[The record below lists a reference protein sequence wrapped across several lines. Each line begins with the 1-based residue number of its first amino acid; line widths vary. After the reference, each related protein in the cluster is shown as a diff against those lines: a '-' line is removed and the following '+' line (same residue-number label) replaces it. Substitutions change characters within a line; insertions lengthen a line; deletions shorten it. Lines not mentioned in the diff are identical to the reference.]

1 VAILTN
7 QSLINEKSNSMNCI
21 IVDDD
26 NLSIKIIE
34 EFVLRT
40 DGLNL
45 MGAFSSAVEAVNMLN
60 NNTGTPVHLI
70 FLDIEMP
77 EMSGI
82 EFLKALNVIP
92 QVVIYSS
99 EEKYALESY
108 EYDVTDYL
116 LKPVTYGRFIKSV
129 SRARERFEKKESPVK
144 QSTEIFIKNNS
155 SLVRVK
161 YDDILWIEA
170 LENYVVLNTF
180 REKYTIHFTMKS
192 ITDRMPSDRFMRIH
206 RSYIVNFSKIKAIE
220 DNSVIIK
227 TDNGNKIIPIGKS
240 YRDKLLDDINLI
252 TR

>member
-1 VAILTN
+1 
-7 QSLINEKSNSMNCI
+7 MNCI

-26 NLSIKIIE
+26 NFSIKIVE
-34 EFVLRT
+34 EFVNRT
-40 DGLNL
+40 EGLNL
-45 MGAFSSAVEAVNMLN
+45 MGSFSSAVNAVNMLN
-60 NNTGTPVHLI
+60 NSEATPIHLI

-92 QVVIYSS
+92 QIIIYSS
-99 EEKYALESY
+99 QEKYALESY

-116 LKPVTYGRFIKSV
+116 LKPVTFGRFIKAV
-129 SRARERFEKKESPVK
+129 NRARERFEKKENPVK

-170 LENYVVLNTF
+170 LENYVVVNTF
-180 REKYTIHFTMKS
+180 REKFTIHFTMKS
-192 ITDRMPSDRFMRIH
+192 IADKMPADKFMRIH
-206 RSYIVNFSKIKAIE
+206 RSYIVNFSKINAIE

-227 TDNGNKIIPIGKS
+227 AEGGNKIIPIGKS
-240 YRDKLLDDINLI
+240 YKDKLLDDINLI

>member
-1 VAILTN
+1 
-7 QSLINEKSNSMNCI
+7 MNCI

-60 NNTGTPVHLI
+60 NNSGTPVHLI

-92 QVVIYSS
+92 QVIIYSS